1 MKKIFIL
8 VFVMSVTTASCIKDI
23 NCINGN
29 GILETQPRNTSAFNH
44 LENSTVADVI
54 YKKADSPGL
63 TVVAESNLL
72 EHIVTEIVN
81 GRLEIRTD
89 PRTICLDYT
98 KQPVITVTSPE
109 LKDIELSGSGAFIAD
124 TLSGNSNSIKL
135 SGSGDI
141 FISSISCNDLSVT
154 LYGSGNVEITRALC
168 KVADFLIAGSG
179 DIDIKGSSNNGNLR
193 ITGSG
198 NINSGQF
205 MLVTANETISGS
217 GNIFTWVE
225 NNLTAA
231 ISGSGNIYLKGN
243 PAINQTITGSGK
255 IVKN

>member
-1 MKKIFIL
+1 MKKINIM
-8 VFVMSVTTASCIKDI
+8 VFVLSVTTTSCIKDI

-44 LENSTVADVI
+44 IVNSTEVDVI
-54 YKKADSPGL
+54 YKKADSSSL

-81 GRLEIRTD
+81 GKLEIRTD
-89 PRTICLDYT
+89 PRTLCLDYT

-109 LKDIELSGSGAFIAD
+109 LKKIELSGSGALIAD
-124 TLSGNSNSIKL
+124 TMSGNPNSIKL

-141 FISSISCNDLSVT
+141 LIGGISCNDLSVT
-154 LYGSGNVEITRALC
+154 LYGSGNIEITRGSC
-168 KVADFLIAGSG
+168 QDADILITGSG
-179 DIDIKGSSNNGNLR
+179 DIDIKGSSNNGHLR

-205 MLVTANETISGS
+205 TLVTANETISGS
-217 GNIFTWVE
+217 GNIFTFVG

-243 PAINQTITGSGK
+243 PTINQTITGSGK
-255 IVKN
+255 IIKN